1 MAGAP
6 APWSGGG
13 AVADRGRPR
22 NRHRRVAGNG
32 PRDVDPVLFGTNR
45 MSHGLAEIVPDIGA
59 ALWVVDLDVQAT
71 HLASE
76 ASEPRRQSVQKPAWS
91 DRLCLQIV
99 ILFLSN
105 GRVISLAPP
114 AGRVPCRSIIRITRH
129 LAMPN
134 FCGMRVVAF
143 PTGMIGCKAVSKMG
157 IAYVSSVHYRS
168 YAAAAASIRRT
179 EWNDGLLGSL
189 FLSFRQRDPCG
200 RGSEFFPARQQLM
213 WFNDDDQTSH
223 ADVMALFDRAIDR
236 STAQAFISL

>member
-1 MAGAP
+1 MRTVAELQICHAGT
-6 APWSGGG
+6 
-13 AVADRGRPR
+13 DQ
-22 NRHRRVAGNG
+22 
-32 PRDVDPVLFGTNR
+32 DCGTAEHLT
-45 MSHGLAEIVPDIGA
+45 HGLAEIVPDIGA

-200 RGSEFFPARQQLM
+200 RGSESSLRGSDSCGSTM
-213 WFNDDDQTSH
+213 TIK
-223 ADVMALFDRAIDR
+223 RAMR
-236 STAQAFISL
+236 T

>member
-1 MAGAP
+1 MTCCSNSAKP
-6 APWSGGG
+6 GGG
-13 AVADRGRPR
+13 SGWRRSDVSSVADSRLGSSTGSEWGSAVGRR
-22 NRHRRVAGNG
+22 
-32 PRDVDPVLFGTNR
+32 
-45 MSHGLAEIVPDIGA
+45 
-59 ALWVVDLDVQAT
+59 
-71 HLASE
+71 
-76 ASEPRRQSVQKPAWS
+76 
-91 DRLCLQIV
+91 RLCLQIV

-105 GRVISLAPP
+105 RRVISPAPP

-168 YAAAAASIRRT
+168 HAAAAASIRRT

-200 RGSEFFPARQQLM
+200 RGSESSLRGSDSCGSTM
-213 WFNDDDQTSH
+213 TIK
-223 ADVMALFDRAIDR
+223 RAMR
-236 STAQAFISL
+236 T